1 MIRTVRAVATRW
13 LTTIAVC
20 ATTLAAAP
28 AMAQPDAPSGSVVEG
43 RGYFSIGWATLDL
56 AELNTPLMG
65 RGYASFPE
73 NRLTV
78 GGGGHGIRGRWLLGG
93 EGQALVG
100 RSQDAT
106 RAGQNYET
114 VLNGGYGFFN
124 VGYLAVRRG
133 HLHAYP
139 FAGIGG
145 AGAQLQIRE
154 SSAPTF
160 DDVLRDPGRSASM
173 TAGGLVFQIGV
184 AVDQLF
190 VLQSRESAAQS
201 SESGLVFG
209 LRIGY
214 VFMPA
219 QSAWRLNST
228 RVAAGPD
235 VGLGGPYVR
244 FVVGGGSRRSTP

>member
-1 MIRTVRAVATRW
+1 MMRTVRVAARRW
-13 LTTIAVC
+13 LTAIAVG
-20 ATTLAAAP
+20 ATALAAVP
-28 AMAQPDAPSGSVVEG
+28 ATAQPVVAGDAAVEG
-43 RGYFSIGWATLDL
+43 RGYFTIGWATLDL
-56 AELNTPLMG
+56 GELNTQLTG
-65 RGYASFPE
+65 RGYTSFPE
-73 NRLTV
+73 TRLTI

-93 EGQALVG
+93 EGQALIG
-100 RSQDAT
+100 KSQDTA

-114 VLNGGYGFFN
+114 VLNGGYGFLN
-124 VGYLAVRRG
+124 IGYMAVKRG

-173 TAGGLVFQIGV
+173 TAGGLVLQFGV

-190 VLQSRESAAQS
+190 VLQSHESGAQS
-201 SESGLVFG
+201 HQSGLVFG
-209 LRIGY
+209 LRVGY

-244 FVVGGGSRRSTP
+244 FVVGGGGRRSTP

>member
-1 MIRTVRAVATRW
+1 MIRTVRVIATRW
-13 LTTIAVC
+13 LTTIAVS
-20 ATTLAAAP
+20 ATTLAAMP
-28 AMAQPDAPSGSVVEG
+28 ATAQPVAPGDSVVEG
-43 RGYFSIGWATLDL
+43 RGYFSIGWASLDL
-56 AELNTPLMG
+56 NELNSQLIG

-73 NRLTV
+73 TRLTI
-78 GGGGHGIRGRWLLGG
+78 GGGGHGIRGRWVLGG
-93 EGQALVG
+93 EGQALIG
-100 RSQDAT
+100 KSQDAT
-106 RAGQNYET
+106 RGGQNYET

-124 VGYLAVRRG
+124 VGYLAAKRG

-160 DDVLRDPGRSASM
+160 DDVLRDPGRGASM
-173 TAGGLVFQIGV
+173 TAGGLVLQVGV

-190 VLQSRESAAQS
+190 VLRSQESAAQNRQ
-201 SESGLVFG
+201 SGLVFG
-209 LRIGY
+209 IRVGY

-235 VGLGGPYVR
+235 MGLGGPYVR
-244 FVVGGGSRRSTP
+244 FVVGGGGRRSTP